1 MKNLLDAC
9 VLSDCT
15 GEVILVLFIME
26 EETVKK
32 AEETDSIA
40 VDLANGWNNMIWK
53 NLFTTLGVNESVVP
67 YISKI
72 KQEQIQLRLIF

>member
-26 EETVKK
+26 EDTVKK

-40 VDLANGWNNMIWK
+40 VDLANGWNNMI
-53 NLFTTLGVNESVVP
+53 
-67 YISKI
+67 
-72 KQEQIQLRLIF
+72 